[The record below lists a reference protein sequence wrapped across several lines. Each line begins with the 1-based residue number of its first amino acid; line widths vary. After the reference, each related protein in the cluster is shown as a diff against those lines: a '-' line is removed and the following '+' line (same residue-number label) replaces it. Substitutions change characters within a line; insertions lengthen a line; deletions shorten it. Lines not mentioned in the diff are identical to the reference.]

1 MSRARTWCR
10 HPLRLLMRIY
20 RKLRN
25 VGRARGTQMS
35 TPNTAR
41 VVAWSRL
48 AHIGAHDGSSDQRP
62 QLDELDLDIV
72 RRACERAW
80 IYSRAEFEPYL
91 GVPLAKS
98 QWRETCALAGSTAES
113 LMLSSATYIETVWH
127 SRLLDGG
134 TEPAGMAM
142 AQRYL
147 AEAAIDTAVSV
158 GHRLINF
165 VVRVART
172 VPSTSEALGLT
183 KGLDKLGP
191 SYEPFTTEHPKA
203 WLSLNAP
210 EIQKLRDVLP
220 PVHHA
225 ALDILDALVASPE
238 WKALFDI
245 RAENFHRWR
254 KEHESV
260 IGVDAQSGHE
270 RDILDYNGN
279 VTGRSGGGQSRRH
292 IAGDGLTEK
301 TTAVAGAGIRV
312 VAETLDSIIEDA
324 LKVLPTITDGYTVEW
339 DGKRLK
345 QSRQIV
351 GRQAAT
357 PGEP

>member
-1 MSRARTWCR
+1 MTSWLVRG
-10 HPLRLLMRIY
+10 L
-20 RKLRN
+20 RKLWN
-25 VGRARGTQMS
+25 MGRGKGTLMS
-35 TPNTAR
+35 TPDTTK

-48 AHIGAHDGSSDQRP
+48 AHIGAHDGSCDQRP

-72 RRACERAW
+72 RLACERAW
-80 IYSRAEFEPYL
+80 AYSRADFEPYL

-113 LMLSSATYIETVWH
+113 LMLSSATYIEAVWH
-127 SRLLDGG
+127 SRLIDSD

-172 VPSTSEALGLT
+172 VPSTSDALGRT
-183 KGLDKLGP
+183 KGLEKLGP
-191 SYEPFTTEHPKA
+191 SYEPFNTEHPKA
-203 WLSLNAP
+203 WLSLNAN

-220 PVHHA
+220 PEHHP

-270 RDILDYNGN
+270 RDILDPNGN

-292 IAGDGLTEK
+292 IAGDGLTGK
-301 TTAVAGAGIRV
+301 TTTVAGNGIRV
-312 VAETLDSIIEDA
+312 VAEALDSIVEDT
-324 LKVLPTITDGYTVEW
+324 LRVLPTITDGFTVEW

-345 QSRQIV
+345 QSRQIF
-351 GRQAAT
+351 GSQSAAP
-357 PGEP
+357 PGP